1 MVKLDADWFKTKL
14 DEFISSPEN
23 TLKNEGNDPA
33 WGTPLFGFSSGAD
46 PLYEFY
52 KQDIGV
58 FYRSPLE
65 LMEAEYPGVSF
76 RPEQLTV
83 VSYVLPHTDLTKE
96 AHRNEKT
103 WPSERWARARIM
115 GEEANRKL
123 RMHLVN
129 SLKADGF
136 RSISPIHSPL
146 FHDALSEKYSFAS
159 TWSERHAAFAAGLGT
174 FGLSDGLIT
183 AVGKA
188 HRVGSVIVDA
198 ALPPSPRIY
207 TNHNAY
213 CLWYANSTCGA
224 CIQKCPAGAISEK
237 GHDKQKCSDY
247 VERTWAYVEE
257 HYHFKGY
264 GCGLCQVSIPCESCI
279 PKGILR

>member
-1 MVKLDADWFKTKL
+1 
-14 DEFISSPEN
+14 
-23 TLKNEGNDPA
+23 
-33 WGTPLFGFSSGAD
+33 
-46 PLYEFY
+46 
-52 KQDIGV
+52 
-58 FYRSPLE
+58 
-65 LMEAEYPGVSF
+65 
-76 RPEQLTV
+76 
-83 VSYVLPHTDLTKE
+83 
-96 AHRNEKT
+96 
-103 WPSERWARARIM
+103 M

-136 RSISPIHSPL
+136 RAISPIHSPL

-198 ALPPSPRIY
+198 ALTPSSRIY

-257 HYHFKGY
+257 NYHFKGY
-264 GCGLCQVSIPCESCI
+264 GCGLCQVGIPCESCI
-279 PKGILR
+279 PKGILK